1 MKFDPQISNNGIELV
16 VSISWVDVRKQK
28 VEQIKVVAFF
38 DVSSKN
44 LYSKMLM
51 FMSDSNIFYHC
62 RRLQNLKLF

>member
-1 MKFDPQISNNGIELV
+1 MKFGTQISNNGIELV

-38 DVSSKN
+38 NVSSKN
-44 LYSKMLM
+44 LYSKTLM

-62 RRLQNLKLF
+62 RRLQNLKIL